1 MFTSPL
7 LSRSNKQQSSMNST
21 TTKTI
26 IDEKSKT
33 IEQLKTIIDELKLR
47 HERKERELLKRI
59 GILYNDLQQNK
70 KKMAHLLYKH
80 QQQKKVWIIFFNM
93 IRNHI
98 YLIRYSNENKQDI
111 LKGLIDCILW
121 DSIVV

>member
-80 QQQKKVWIIFFNM
+80 QQQKKVWIIFF
-93 IRNHI
+93 
-98 YLIRYSNENKQDI
+98 LI
-111 LKGLIDCILW
+111 
-121 DSIVV
+121 